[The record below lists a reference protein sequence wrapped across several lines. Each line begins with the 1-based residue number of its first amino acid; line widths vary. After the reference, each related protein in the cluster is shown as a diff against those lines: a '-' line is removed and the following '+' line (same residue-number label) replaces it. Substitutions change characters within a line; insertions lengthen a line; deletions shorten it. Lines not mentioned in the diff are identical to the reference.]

1 MSSRDNHRQDKA
13 QISRV
18 VALEEAF
25 AYPRLLEL
33 YEPSYAK
40 LLALIQDRLT
50 DVGPERIRRMD
61 AAGIDLQVLSHVAP
75 GVQTLESDIAVKMAR
90 EVNDWLG
97 EIVKTYPSR
106 FAGFAMLPMQSPAE
120 AADELERTVTNLGFK
135 GALING
141 HTQGRYLDDDFF
153 AVVLQRAEALDVP
166 IYIHPTDPPQ
176 AITDV
181 YYRDYPDMVT
191 GGWGWQVE
199 TGTHL
204 LRMMCGGVFDRFPRL
219 RIIVGHMGEL
229 IPYNL
234 KRINLA
240 LTLGEWLI
248 ASQQQKDTGTRQPMG
263 MHKSVYY
270 YMHENVF
277 ITTSGVFDQA
287 AFACALAEIGI
298 DNILFSVDDPF
309 GDNFEAMEFLR
320 AAQLTAPD
328 REKLAHGN
336 AERLLK
342 LSAGAAGSPWRHTL
356 PSLGAQVFAVCRP
369 GQGQIE
375 DGAND
380 VNVPGKVRSGRDP
393 GARKASNQGT
403 GVLLFPLGI
412 GSRAS
417 PPEPPRSGDEQADGG
432 AQDEGSA
439 RTIHSGEPSGQNIAG
454 G

>member
-1 MSSRDNHRQDKA
+1 MSQRENGQKVKTSVT
-13 QISRV
+13 RV
-18 VALEEAF
+18 IALEEAF
-25 AYPRLLEL
+25 VYPRLLEL
-33 YEPSYAK
+33 YPPSYAK
-40 LLALIQDRLT
+40 LLAMIQDRLT

-75 GVQTLESDIAVKMAR
+75 GVQTLEDTVAIRLAR

-97 EIVKTYPSR
+97 DIVKTYPTR
-106 FAGFAMLPMQSPAE
+106 FAGFAMLPMQSPKA
-120 AADELERTVTNLGFK
+120 AADELERTVTHLGFK

-141 HTQGRYLDDDFF
+141 HTQGRYLDDEVFS
-153 AVVLQRAEALDVP
+153 VVLERAQTLDVP

-176 AITDV
+176 AVTDV
-181 YYRDYPDMVT
+181 YYRDYPDLVT

-204 LRMMCGGVFDRFPRL
+204 LRLMCGGVFDRFPRL
-219 RIIVGHMGEL
+219 HIVVGHMGEL

-248 ASQQQKDTGTRQPMG
+248 ASQEQKGTGSKQSGG
-263 MHKSVYY
+263 MHKSVFY

-287 AFACALAEIGI
+287 AFNCALAEVGI

-309 GDNFEAMEFLR
+309 GDNFEAMEFLQ
-320 AAQLTAPD
+320 ATQLSPVD

-342 LSAGAAGSPWRHTL
+342 LSAGAQARRSSHQSFVPRL
-356 PSLGAQVFAVCRP
+356 KSSLFAV
-369 GQGQIE
+369 Q
-375 DGAND
+375 A
-380 VNVPGKVRSGRDP
+380 
-393 GARKASNQGT
+393 KAKSKM
-403 GVLLFPLGI
+403 
-412 GSRAS
+412 
-417 PPEPPRSGDEQADGG
+417 
-432 AQDEGSA
+432 A
-439 RTIHSGEPSGQNIAG
+439 RTLLSFLVK
-454 G
+454 

>member
-1 MSSRDNHRQDKA
+1 MSQEKA
-13 QISRV
+13 SVSRV
-18 VALEEAF
+18 IALEEAF
-25 AYPRLLEL
+25 LYPRLLEL
-33 YEPSYAK
+33 YSPSYAK
-40 LLALIQDRLT
+40 LLALIEERLT
-50 DVGPERIRRMD
+50 DVGPDRIRRMD
-61 AAGIDLQVLSHVAP
+61 AAGIDMQVLSHVAP
-75 GVQTLESDIAVKMAR
+75 GVQTLEATLAVELAR

-97 EIVKTYPSR
+97 NVVKTYPTR

-120 AADELERTVTNLGFK
+120 AADELERTVKQLGFK

-141 HTQGRYLDDDFF
+141 HTEGRYLDHESFS
-153 AVVLQRAEALDVP
+153 VVLERAQALDVP

-176 AITDV
+176 AVTDV
-181 YYRDYPDMVT
+181 YYREYPDMVT

-248 ASQQQKDTGTRQPMG
+248 ASQQEKGSTAGEQSAG
-263 MHKSVYY
+263 MQKSVFY

-287 AFACALAEIGI
+287 AFNCALAEVGI

-309 GDNFEAMEFLR
+309 GDNFEAMEFLMGT
-320 AAQLTAPD
+320 QLSLED

-342 LSAGAAGSPWRHTL
+342 LSPAAH
-356 PSLGAQVFAVCRP
+356 
-369 GQGQIE
+369 
-375 DGAND
+375 
-380 VNVPGKVRSGRDP
+380 
-393 GARKASNQGT
+393 AR
-403 GVLLFPLGI
+403 
-412 GSRAS
+412 R
-417 PPEPPRSGDEQADGG
+417 GG
-432 AQDEGSA
+432 AQSSGLRSSLFAVRSRLKSRMA
-439 RTIHSGEPSGQNIAG
+439 RTMLSFLVR
-454 G
+454 